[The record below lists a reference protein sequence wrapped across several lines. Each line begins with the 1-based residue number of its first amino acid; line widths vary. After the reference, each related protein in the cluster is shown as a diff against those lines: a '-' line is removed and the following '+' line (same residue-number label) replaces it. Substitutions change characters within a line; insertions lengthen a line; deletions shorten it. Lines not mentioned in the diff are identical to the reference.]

1 VLRTPVHIIVS
12 QASREAIAAVEAAGG
27 TITTRYYTKPAI
39 DNVLAGRSHP
49 IHSRLFRPTPITEL
63 ASSPHA
69 EYQYELPDPA
79 KRKVLEY
86 YRDAA
91 HRGYLSYQVPLG
103 HSPSLYFK
111 TPGTVLR
118 SSKKEKEER
127 LVENRLW

>member
-1 VLRTPVHIIVS
+1 VS
-12 QASREAIAAVEAAGG
+12 QASREAIAAVERAGG
-27 TITTRYYTKPAI
+27 SVTTRYYTRAAVE
-39 DNVLAGRSHP
+39 NVLAGRSHP
-49 IHSRLFRPTPITEL
+49 VHSRLFRPTPVTQL
-63 ASSPHA
+63 AGAAAAA
-69 EYQYELPDPA
+69 EYEYELPDPA

-111 TPGTVLR
+111 TPGTVVR
-118 SSKKEKEER
+118 SARKEKEEK